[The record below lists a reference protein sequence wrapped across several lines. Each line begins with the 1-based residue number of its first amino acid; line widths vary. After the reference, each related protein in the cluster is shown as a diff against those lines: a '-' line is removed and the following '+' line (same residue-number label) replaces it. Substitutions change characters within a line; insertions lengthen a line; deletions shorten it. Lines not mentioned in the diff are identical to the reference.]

1 MRYQGNLGAMAVRL
15 IAALLLVAFAAA
27 ATGCAVSSQLI
38 TDLSSYD
45 TADLD
50 AFLNRAAPDIGG
62 VAVFVALGNIVVKD
76 TGYSRFGTGK
86 VVDIGT
92 SARWL
97 AAAAMMTLVDE
108 GLLSLDD
115 PVSYYLPEF
124 GGEKQYIT
132 IRQLWSG
139 TSGLVDDSPALMER
153 TITLKECA
161 LRIAAT
167 PLAFIPGTLV
177 HDGAAG
183 IQVGARICE
192 VISGTLWQQFF
203 HSRIAG
209 PLGMSS
215 TTFDMMGFN
224 RNPRIACAA
233 RSTVQDYGQFL
244 VMLLQE
250 GLWNNRRILSESSVA
265 ELLHDQSL
273 GAPISE
279 SPYAPL
285 VTVLPQTRDARPGL
299 GVWLEQTD
307 PVTGA
312 AVVASCPG
320 DHGFMPW
327 VDLSRNLACV
337 LSAQSDLESASYT
350 ITHVRDLVQS
360 MIAKGPQHNDAS
372 SRLRVPS
379 SS

>member
-1 MRYQGNLGAMAVRL
+1 MRHRGNLRATTVRL
-15 IAALLLVAFAAA
+15 LAALLLVAVAVA
-27 ATGCAVSSQLI
+27 ATGCSVSSPLI
-38 TDLSSYD
+38 TDLNSCD

-50 AFLNRAAPDIGG
+50 AFLDRTAPDIGG
-62 VAVFVALGNIVVKD
+62 VAVFVAVGNIVIKD
-76 TGYSRFGTGK
+76 AGYFRFGTGK
-86 VVDIGT
+86 VVNVGT

-108 GLLSLDD
+108 GLFSLDD
-115 PVSYYLPEF
+115 PVSHYLPEF
-124 GGEKQYIT
+124 GGEKQYVT

-139 TSGLVDDSPALMER
+139 TSGLADDNPALMER
-153 TITLKECA
+153 PITLRECV

-167 PLAFIPGTLV
+167 PLAFPPGTLV
-177 HDGAAG
+177 QDGAAG

-192 VISGTLWQQFF
+192 IISGMPWQQFF
-203 HSRIAG
+203 RSRIAG

-224 RNPRIACAA
+224 RNPRVACAA
-233 RSTVQDYGQFL
+233 RSTAQDYGRFL
-244 VMLLQE
+244 VMLLQK
-250 GLWNNRRILSESSVA
+250 GIWCNRRILSESSVA

-273 GAPISE
+273 GAPIGE

-299 GVWLEQTD
+299 GAWLEQTD
-307 PVTGA
+307 PATGV

-327 VDLSRNLACV
+327 VDLSRNIACV
-337 LSAQSDLESASYT
+337 LSAQSDLESASYI
-350 ITHVRDLVQS
+350 ITHVRDLVQA
-360 MIAKGPQHNDAS
+360 MIAKGP
-372 SRLRVPS
+372 RTTP
-379 SS
+379 